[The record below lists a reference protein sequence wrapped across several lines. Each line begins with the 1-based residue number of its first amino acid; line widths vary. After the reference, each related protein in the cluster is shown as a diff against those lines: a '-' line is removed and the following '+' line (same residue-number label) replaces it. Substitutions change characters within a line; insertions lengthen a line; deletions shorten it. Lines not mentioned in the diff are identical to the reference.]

1 MKNFL
6 IAFLTLGLWSFTS
19 SQEAE
24 WDSPVRLLISP
35 YDEQNPMIAPDGN
48 TLYFTISNH
57 PQNTGGVR
65 DPGDIWFSTWTG
77 SQWSAPVHGGPL
89 LNDRGYNGVA
99 GFAGDGQRIY
109 LLGHYD
115 ASGVAQTQGISRS
128 IKTTEGWAR
137 PENISIPYF
146 QNKSSF
152 HSGYV
157 TPDGKI
163 FIYSAETYGSYG
175 VDDLYVT
182 LRDDKGKWSEP
193 KNLGPVINTQF
204 QELAP
209 SLSADGK
216 TLYFSSNGRKG
227 YGSFD
232 IYSSQRLD
240 DSFTRWSEPV
250 NLGPEVN
257 SEGREL
263 FYRDFEHL
271 NLSVF
276 TSTKNSDGYG
286 DIKFV
291 HRKSDAELPVVMLET
306 KPSTLP
312 EPSVNRVEPDDQSVR
327 VYGRVLNAR
336 NNAPIRSRISF
347 TTPDNSR
354 IAESTPEGFTII
366 VPKKNQYNIEIKAEG
381 YISTL
386 EKIDLQSF
394 EMNELELQFSLHP
407 IEVGTTVNLKS
418 VLFIQSKPEL
428 LSESYPELNVVVAFM
443 KANPNVSIELAGHTD
458 NRGSFRQ
465 LMELSQKRVNR
476 VKDYMVS
483 QGIDKKRITGKG
495 YGGSKPVA
503 TNETEEGR
511 ILNRRVEFIIKKF

>member
-6 IAFLTLGLWSFTS
+6 IAFFTLGLGGFTS
-19 SQEAE
+19 FQQTEP
-24 WDSPVRLLISP
+24 DMTVHRLLISP
-35 YDEQNPMIAPDGN
+35 YDEQNPMITPDGK
-48 TLYFTISNH
+48 TLFFTISNH

-99 GFAGDGQRIY
+99 GFAANGQHMY
-109 LLGHYD
+109 LFGHYD
-115 ASGVAQTQGISRS
+115 ASGVARTQGIAKSAR
-128 IKTTEGWAR
+128 TTEGWAR
-137 PENISIPYF
+137 PENILIPYF

-157 TPDGKI
+157 TPDGNI
-163 FIYSAETYGSYG
+163 FIYSAETYGSHG

-182 LRDDKGKWSEP
+182 LRDEKGKWSEP

-227 YGSFD
+227 FGSFD

-240 DSFTRWSEPV
+240 ETFTRWTEPV

-263 FYRDFEHL
+263 FYRSFEQQD
-271 NLSVF
+271 LSVF

-291 HRKSDAELPVVMLET
+291 HRKSEAELPVVMQET
-306 KPSTLP
+306 TPSLQQP
-312 EPSVNRVEPDDQSVR
+312 EIVVPDNQSIR
-327 VYGRVLNAR
+327 ISGRVLNAR
-336 NNAPIRSRISF
+336 NSAPIRSKISF
-347 TTPDNSR
+347 SAPDNNHVT
-354 IAESTPEGFTII
+354 ESSPEGFAII
-366 VPKKNQYNIEIKAEG
+366 VPKQSMYTIEIKADG
-381 YISTL
+381 YISSL
-386 EKIDLQSF
+386 DKIDLRSF
-394 EMNELELQFSLHP
+394 EMQELEMQFSLQP
-407 IEVGTTVNLKS
+407 IEVGATVNLKN
-418 VLFIQSKPEL
+418 VLFMQSQPEL
-428 LSESYPELNVVVAFM
+428 LPESYPELDVVVAFM

-483 QGIDKKRITGKG
+483 KGIDRKRITGKG

-503 TNETEEGR
+503 SNDTEEGR
-511 ILNRRVEFIIKKF
+511 VLNRRVEFVIRKL